1 MTEDEARQGRID
13 KLIAEMESTIA
24 EARTTSTRMAG
35 LFREVGIEDETVLRE
50 MARSD
55 RCSPALR
62 AMVEEDM
69 ARLDRELK
77 ESETAL
83 LQETGGRAGAKLHR
97 RTRRMTRI

>member
-1 MTEDEARQGRID
+1 MTEDEARQGRIE

-50 MARSD
+50 MVRSD

-77 ESETAL
+77 ESETVL
-83 LQETGGRAGAKLHR
+83 LQQTGGRAGAKPHR